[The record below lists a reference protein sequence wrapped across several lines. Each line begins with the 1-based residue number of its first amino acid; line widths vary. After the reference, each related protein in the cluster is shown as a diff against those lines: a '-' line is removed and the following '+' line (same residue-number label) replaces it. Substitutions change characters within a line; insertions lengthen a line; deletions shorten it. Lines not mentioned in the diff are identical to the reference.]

1 MPHLTCCQG
10 NANENKSLLHSY
22 WNSQMLTTSTGA
34 GEELERPELA
44 PSLEGV
50 QPLRKLAGFLTH
62 YTYSH
67 HVVQQLSALVFTQR
81 S

>member
-1 MPHLTCCQG
+1 MFSGKHKRNQG
-10 NANENKSLLHSY
+10 PAAQLLQQPDADHRRH
-22 WNSQMLTTSTGA
+22 GA
-34 GEELERPELA
+34 GEELERLELA

-62 YTYSH
+62 YTHSH